1 VKLFCLAE
9 KVIRLPAVKS
19 YALEEPPDEQGK
31 RRQEKEVD
39 AILARIKRSK
49 GPP

>member
-1 VKLFCLAE
+1 VKLFCLSQ

-19 YALEEPPDEQGK
+19 YTLEEPPDEEGK
-31 RRQEKEVD
+31 RRQQKEVD

-49 GPP
+49 A